1 MPSTIELRQFKKII
15 VDKLDK
21 LCTHANF
28 PTSEGNLYLCPNSF
42 ECLPVQ
48 EQIGNLIK
56 TFPNVNIKTPLFKL
70 HANFY
75 GTDNL
80 SAFSVN
86 INHFLQI
93 GI

>member
-1 MPSTIELRQFKKII
+1 MELRQFKKII
-15 VDKLDK
+15 NDKLLS
-21 LCTHANF
+21 LCVPANF
-28 PTSEGNLYLCPNSF
+28 QTSGDNLYLCPNSF
-42 ECLPVQ
+42 ECQPVQ
-48 EQIGNLIK
+48 EQIDNLMK

-86 INHFLQI
+86 INNFLAD
-93 GI
+93 